1 MVLLSF
7 PKDNDFSEKYQ
18 EKPVFLYSPF
28 TIFARYKIDYSMEEQ
43 IWKHIAG
50 MDTPGFFITAEMQR
64 MGSVMPEGL
73 DAFIRKKLELIR
85 KGIGSR
91 RFVFQEGEWRIYLTF
106 FPTNEVVDERYAL
119 KNKVVSRGYK

>member
-1 MVLLSF
+1 
-7 PKDNDFSEKYQ
+7 
-18 EKPVFLYSPF
+18 
-28 TIFARYKIDYSMEEQ
+28 MEEQ
-43 IWKHIAG
+43 IWEYIAG

-91 RFVFQEGEWRIYLTF
+91 RFVFLEGEWRSYLTF

-119 KNKVVSRGYK
+119 KNKVVSRGYR

>member
-1 MVLLSF
+1 
-7 PKDNDFSEKYQ
+7 
-18 EKPVFLYSPF
+18 
-28 TIFARYKIDYSMEEQ
+28 MEEQ
-43 IWKHIAG
+43 IWEYIAG

-64 MGSVMPEGL
+64 MGSVMPDGL

-106 FPTNEVVDERYAL
+106 FPTNKVVDERYAL
-119 KNKVVSRGYK
+119 KNKVVSRGYR